1 VPSAEIASLRQQA
14 LQVERNALAAAIP
27 QTLTSQ
33 LRQAES
39 DLRATTRNLEW
50 LQKERGLRSDGE
62 LGRAAAELL
71 SARQD
76 AFQHERMAANRDYSR
91 AIRRIG
97 RRAVP
102 ADNERVQVA
111 EDRLEKLFRPEEQKL
126 TGALDRA
133 TQKVEEISHEVSD
146 RERWMD
152 DHPHAPA
159 HLAELGAELRSV
171 KHGNDQERWTVEGE
185 LNPRPAPD
193 PVVLFSRSRDDSRSI
208 ANDRDYGFGM

>member
-1 VPSAEIASLRQQA
+1 M
-14 LQVERNALAAAIP
+14 AAAIP
-27 QTLTSQ
+27 KTLTSQ

-39 DLRATTRNLEW
+39 DLRAATRNLDSLHED
-50 LQKERGLRSDGE
+50 RGLRSDGE

-76 AFQHERMAANRDYSR
+76 AFQHERMAANKDYSR

-97 RRAVP
+97 RRAAP
-102 ADNERVQVA
+102 ADIERIQVA

-133 TQKVEEISHEVSD
+133 TQKVGETSHEVSD

-152 DHPHAPA
+152 DHLHAPA
-159 HLAELGAELRSV
+159 QLAGLTAKLQEA
-171 KHGNDQERWTVEGE
+171 KHENDHERWPSKE
-185 LNPRPAPD
+185 
-193 PVVLFSRSRDDSRSI
+193 S
-208 ANDRDYGFGM
+208 